1 MASLATRIFW
11 KLPRICI
18 LVSASTIR
26 VLVLFSIENLVLP
39 LLPARRPM
47 QRARCSPR
55 SVLTSLISK
64 PSMYRSSMR
73 SSAIASRTSKPEG
86 QGAAAGGGSAGA
98 LCVGRNHM
106 LKLTKDVGM
115 HKVRRLLQEV
125 GVGGLR
131 RGLDFHLQTIGT
143 QSEVR
148 LQYWH

>member
-1 MASLATRIFW
+1 
-11 KLPRICI
+11 
-18 LVSASTIR
+18 
-26 VLVLFSIENLVLP
+26 
-39 LLPARRPM
+39 
-47 QRARCSPR
+47 
-55 SVLTSLISK
+55 
-64 PSMYRSSMR
+64 
-73 SSAIASRTSKPEG
+73 
-86 QGAAAGGGSAGA
+86 
-98 LCVGRNHM
+98 M